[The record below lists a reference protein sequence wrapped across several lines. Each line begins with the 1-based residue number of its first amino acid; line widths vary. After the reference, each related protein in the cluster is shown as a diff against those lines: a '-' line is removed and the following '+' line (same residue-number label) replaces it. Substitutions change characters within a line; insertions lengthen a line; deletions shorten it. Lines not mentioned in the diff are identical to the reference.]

1 MIREI
6 EAGELR
12 TPEQLREAY
21 EIERELADRL
31 RGASRNERGHLY
43 ASLYDEFFR
52 RVPLTPQLTNK
63 VSPEKTRQLLD
74 LQFGFLRP
82 FLAKDSVF
90 LEIGPGDCALSIEV
104 CKFARQVYAVD
115 VSSEITKTLP
125 APKNFQL
132 ILSDGCS
139 VPLADESVN
148 IAFSDQLMEHLHP
161 DDALDQLKEIRR
173 VLAPGGI
180 YICITPNRVSGPHDI
195 SKYFDEVATG
205 FHLREYTF
213 SELKKIFH
221 EAEFSRVRAYAR
233 VKGFSV
239 KVPALL
245 PMVCEFFLLLLP
257 LTLKRRAA
265 RIPLLRVLLN
275 IRLVGVRS

>member
-6 EAGELR
+6 EEGELR

-21 EIERELADRL
+21 EIERELANRL
-31 RGASRNERGHLY
+31 RGASRSERGHLY

-63 VSPEKTRQLLD
+63 LSPEKTRQLLD
-74 LQFGFLRP
+74 LQFSFLGP
-82 FLAKDSVF
+82 SLSKDSVF

-104 CKFARQVYAVD
+104 CQFARQVYAVD
-115 VSSEITKTLP
+115 VSSEITKNMAT
-125 APKNFQL
+125 PKNFQL

-139 VPLADESVN
+139 VPLPSESVN

-213 SELKKIFH
+213 SELRKVFH
-221 EAEFSRVRAYAR
+221 EAEFPRVRAYAR
-233 VKGFSV
+233 IKGISV
-239 KVPALL
+239 RVPALL
-245 PMVCEFFLLLLP
+245 PMMCEFFLLLLP
-257 LTLKRRAA
+257 STLRRRAA
-265 RIPLLRVLLN
+265 RTLPLRVFLN